1 MEMHSTLNTR
11 EILWC
16 WDKFC
21 VWIQVVGTQMHVLG
35 NDAEL
40 YKHTVTMAM
49 SWLTLKVGPSVSV
62 GFRFQDHLPA
72 THPGYQNPRMLKSL

>member
-21 VWIQVVGTQMHVLG
+21 VWIQVVATQMHVLG

-49 SWLTLKVGPSVSV
+49 S
-62 GFRFQDHLPA
+62 
-72 THPGYQNPRMLKSL
+72 